1 MNHDIYFIL
10 SVFSLLMTVVAAVIS
25 KWLILAV
32 VAIAGMFFLK
42 WLIEESKENV
52 KKTLDKN
59 K

>member
-1 MNHDIYFIL
+1 MTHDIYFIL

-32 VAIAGMFFLK
+32 VAIAGLFFLK
-42 WLIEESKENV
+42 WLVEEAKENE
-52 KKTLDKN
+52 KKLDKN

>member
-32 VAIAGMFFLK
+32 VAIAGLFFLK
-42 WLIEESKENV
+42 WLIEEAKENE
-52 KKTLDKN
+52 KN
-59 K
+59 T

>member
-1 MNHDIYFIL
+1 MTHDIYFIL

-42 WLIEESKENV
+42 WLIEESKENE
-52 KKTLDKN
+52 KTLDKN

>member
-42 WLIEESKENV
+42 WLIEESKENEEN
-52 KKTLDKN
+52 T
-59 K
+59 